1 MRNSVGERIINWRHY
16 ATCGSVP
23 ASEGYTLGSA
33 CSRLRQMSLNGCY
46 DITSLASRGG
56 RDRGASASTI
66 EVSSPWQV
74 PSRHITPQ
82 KCTSSDLSS

>member
-1 MRNSVGERIINWRHY
+1 
-16 ATCGSVP
+16 
-23 ASEGYTLGSA
+23 
-33 CSRLRQMSLNGCY
+33 MSLNRCY